1 MNLFCQSVD
10 FKNCS
15 TGAGEKL
22 MLDSQQQ
29 RLFLRSCHTRPQISD
44 SLVLNTCNRLEFY
57 FYAKK
62 TFDVFVFVS
71 DFLKDKKSDALNC
84 WNKYKQIFSGLDA
97 ARHLFSV
104 AAGIESQII
113 GENEILAQLKS
124 AYSFALRCNTVKFM
138 FHHLLHSAFRAAKA
152 VRTHTDINT
161 GALSIAQA
169 AAELAADNFA
179 VGKAIVVIV
188 GSGTNAELVLKHL
201 IKKKVQNITI
211 AARNKIAGEQLIKR
225 AGLGRYEPL
234 SELNSCLSDADIVFA
249 ATAAGKPLIT
259 AAKLQKRVKPLIL
272 IDLSVPRNI
281 EPQAGKID
289 KVKLF
294 DIDSLNKII
303 NENNLKRQT
312 ELPKAKAIIDEHMQ
326 TFSQWLEGL
335 EVVPVIKRLQESFIS
350 LARAEAKKYAPDFAE
365 SEKLAEDI
373 ARKILHEPVSFLKNG
388 GGEQKDDWL
397 DDEKIRA
404 TGLIEKIF
412 LNKKA
417 YR

>member
-1 MNLFCQSVD
+1 
-10 FKNCS
+10 
-15 TGAGEKL
+15 
-22 MLDSQQQ
+22 
-29 RLFLRSCHTRPQISD
+29 
-44 SLVLNTCNRLEFY
+44 
-57 FYAKK
+57 
-62 TFDVFVFVS
+62 
-71 DFLKDKKSDALNC
+71 
-84 WNKYKQIFSGLDA
+84 
-97 ARHLFSV
+97 
-104 AAGIESQII
+104 
-113 GENEILAQLKS
+113 
-124 AYSFALRCNTVKFM
+124 M
-138 FHHLLHSAFRAAKA
+138 FHRLLHSAFRAAKA

-169 AAELAADNFA
+169 AVELAADNFA

-211 AARNKIAGEQLIKR
+211 AARNRIAGEQLIKR

-234 SELNSCLSDADIVFA
+234 SKLNSCLSDADIVFA

-294 DIDSLNKII
+294 DIGSLNKII

-335 EVVPVIKRLQESFIS
+335 EVVPMIKRLQESFIS

>member
-1 MNLFCQSVD
+1 
-10 FKNCS
+10 
-15 TGAGEKL
+15 
-22 MLDSQQQ
+22 
-29 RLFLRSCHTRPQISD
+29 
-44 SLVLNTCNRLEFY
+44 VLNTCNRLEFY

-62 TFDVFVFVS
+62 TFDVSVFVS

-138 FHHLLHSAFRAAKA
+138 FHRLLHSAFRAAKA

-169 AAELAADNFA
+169 AVELAADNFA

-211 AARNKIAGEQLIKR
+211 AARNRIAGEQLIKR

-234 SELNSCLSDADIVFA
+234 SKLNSCLSDADIVFA

-294 DIDSLNKII
+294 DIGSLNKII

-335 EVVPVIKRLQESFIS
+335 EVVPMIKRLQESFIS